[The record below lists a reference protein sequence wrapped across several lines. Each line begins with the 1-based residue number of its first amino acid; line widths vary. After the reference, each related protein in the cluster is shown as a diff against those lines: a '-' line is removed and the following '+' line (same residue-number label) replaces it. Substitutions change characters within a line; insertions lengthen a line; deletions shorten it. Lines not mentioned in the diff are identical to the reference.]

1 MAGRAMNAPV
11 FKTRSE
17 QKLEW
22 LEHLGR
28 PLTDQESDELRRSLH
43 AVYCHER
50 RVRMLA
56 MHEKEQRSLYQ
67 RVLAESQEPEWYPVE
82 RV

>member
-1 MAGRAMNAPV
+1 MNAPA

-22 LEHLGR
+22 LESLHR
-28 PLTDQESDELRRSLH
+28 PLTDDESDELRRSLH

-50 RVRMLA
+50 KARMLA
-56 MHEKEQRSLYQ
+56 MDEAEQRTLYQ
-67 RVLAESQEPEWYPVE
+67 RVLAESQEPEWYPNE
-82 RV
+82 IRG